1 MPLLMIDSMLC
12 ASRLISQCARQAR
25 RISETFRVP
34 SALLARYG
42 LVQIVHL
49 VAAQPTRTLFLI
61 ALRCAP
67 WVVAT
72 HLNRLGRFI
81 AAFHLTGIY
90 PAMGKI

>member
-1 MPLLMIDSMLC
+1 MKNS
-12 ASRLISQCARQAR
+12 A
-25 RISETFRVP
+25 VP

-42 LVQIVHL
+42 LIQIVHL

-72 HLNRLGRFI
+72 HLNRSGRFI
-81 AAFHLTGIY
+81 AAFHLAGCY
-90 PAMGKI
+90 PAMDEHYL

>member
-1 MPLLMIDSMLC
+1 MK
-12 ASRLISQCARQAR
+12 IS
-25 RISETFRVP
+25 VP
-34 SALLARYG
+34 SAQLARYG
-42 LVQIVHL
+42 LIRIVHL

-81 AAFHLTGIY
+81 AAFHLAGCY
-90 PAMGKI
+90 PAMDVN